1 MIGTWPGNRGGCF
14 RQTSGQRFAAGVSA
28 MGRAPASVLRLLTA
42 ALLMVFLA
50 AIIMPAQAARITGLS
65 AAAQG
70 NDADVIVELDGSFAA
85 PHMFYLDGPQRIV
98 IDFPGTRLAGPNRAE
113 GSGPVKSVRL
123 AQNTPEMS
131 RLVID
136 LADGAVASV
145 DPSGVPGRNALRLSV
160 RSDRQGF
167 ASALRQG
174 RRTLDIAAPTGP
186 ASAQTAPG
194 QTAPVQT
201 ASVSPQVQAAV
212 AAAAQK
218 AQAQAQAQAQTQVPV
233 QTAAAAPVPTPVA
246 AQPPA
251 AAPSGPVAPV
261 RPGALPVVV
270 IDAGHGGQDPG
281 APSIIKG
288 RWEKEVT
295 LAIAKAI
302 KEELDRS
309 GKVKAVLTRS
319 TDIFIPLG
327 RRVDIARAAGA
338 NLFISIHADSI
349 GRPDVHGATVYTL
362 SETASDKE
370 AERLAAKENKADV
383 IAGINLG
390 AESQDVTNILIDLV
404 QRETMNLSA
413 EFAGIMVREVG
424 KHRYFRSNNH
434 RFAGFRV
441 LKAPDVPSVLLE
453 TGYMSNLEDS
463 KYLFSEAGQKAIAR
477 GVRAAVES
485 YFQRTLARASVAAG
499 AP

>member
-1 MIGTWPGNRGGCF
+1 MIGTLPGNRGGCF
-14 RQTSGQRFAAGVSA
+14 QANHTRSGGLAGV
-28 MGRAPASVLRLLTA
+28 RRLSA
-42 ALLMVFLA
+42 ALMLMLGLLVLA
-50 AIIMPAQAARITGLS
+50 LPVEAARITGLS
-65 AAAQG
+65 AMAQG
-70 NDADVIVELDGSFAA
+70 SDAAVVIDLDAGFAA
-85 PHMFYLDGPQRIV
+85 PTLFYLDGPQRIV

-136 LADGAVASV
+136 LAEGAVASV
-145 DPSGVPGRNALRLSV
+145 DPAGVSGRHGVRLLVS
-160 RSDRQGF
+160 RDQKGF
-167 ASALRQG
+167 ASALKQG
-174 RRTLDIAAPTGP
+174 RRTLALSAATGAAAP
-186 ASAQTAPG
+186 
-194 QTAPVQT
+194 APVLAGT
-201 ASVSPQVQAAV
+201 VPPQVQAAV
-212 AAAAQK
+212 AAATQETAPV
-218 AQAQAQAQAQTQVPV
+218 QAAPV
-233 QTAAAAPVPTPVA
+233 QTAAAVPVVAPVVA
-246 AQPPA
+246 AQPPVN
-251 AAPSGPVAPV
+251 APSTPLGPVA
-261 RPGALPVVV
+261 RGAKPVVV

-281 APSIIKG
+281 APSVIKG
-288 RWEKEVT
+288 KWEKEVT

-370 AERLAAKENKADV
+370 AERLAAKENKADI

-390 AESQDVTNILIDLV
+390 AESQDVTDILIDLV
-404 QRETMNLSA
+404 QRETKNLSA
-413 EFAGIMVREVG
+413 EFAGIVVREVG
-424 KHRYFRSNNH
+424 KYRYFRSNNH

-441 LKAPDVPSVLLE
+441 LRAPDVPSVLLE

-463 KYLFSEAGQKAIAR
+463 KFLFTEAGQRTIAR
-477 GVRAAVES
+477 GVRVAVES
-485 YFQRTLARASVAAG
+485 YFQRTLARTSVAAG
-499 AP
+499 GL

>member
-1 MIGTWPGNRGGCF
+1 MSGTLPGNRGGRF
-14 RQTSGQRFAAGVSA
+14 RQVMGQATAQVESRARFGS
-28 MGRAPASVLRLLTA
+28 MNLVLA
-42 ALLMVFLA
+42 ALLLLLGLMMA
-50 AIIMPAQAARITGLS
+50 AMPAQAARITGLS
-65 AAAQG
+65 AVAQG
-70 NDADVIVELDGSFAA
+70 SDAHVIIDLDAAFAT

-98 IDFPGTRLAGPNRAE
+98 VDFPGTRLAGPNRAE

-123 AQNTPEMS
+123 AQNTPELS

-136 LADGAVASV
+136 LAEGAVATV
-145 DPSGVPGRNALRLSV
+145 DPAGVPGRNALRLLV

-174 RRTLDIAAPTGP
+174 RRALAVAAPVQV
-186 ASAQTAPG
+186 ASAPAATIPAGVQAAVDAAAQG
-194 QTAPVQT
+194 QAAQAPVQT
-201 ASVSPQVQAAV
+201 ASV
-212 AAAAQK
+212 
-218 AQAQAQAQAQTQVPV
+218 
-233 QTAAAAPVPTPVA
+233 APVPTPMPTQA
-246 AQPPA
+246 PAQVQAPVI
-251 AAPSGPVAPV
+251 APSSPVGPVK
-261 RPGALPVVV
+261 PGERPVVV

-281 APSIIKG
+281 APSVIKG

-302 KEELDRS
+302 KAELDRS

-319 TDIFIPLG
+319 NDIFIPLG

-338 NLFISIHADSI
+338 NLFISVHADSI

-370 AERLAAKENKADV
+370 AERLAAKENKADI

-413 EFAGIMVREVG
+413 EFAGIVVREVG

-463 KYLFSEAGQKAIAR
+463 KYLFSENGQQAIAR
-477 GVRAAVES
+477 GVRAAVEA
-485 YFQRTLARASVAAG
+485 YFQRTLARTSVAAG

>member
-1 MIGTWPGNRGGCF
+1 MIGTLPGNRGGCF
-14 RQTSGQRFAAGVSA
+14 QNIHEWPE
-28 MGRAPASVLRLLTA
+28 GRAGARLLTM
-42 ALLMVFLA
+42 ALVLLLGLLVLA
-50 AIIMPAQAARITGLS
+50 LPVEAARITGLS
-65 AAAQG
+65 ATAQG
-70 NDADVIVELDGSFAA
+70 SDAAVAIDMDASFAA
-85 PHMFYLDGPQRIV
+85 PTLFYLDGPQRIV

-123 AQNTPEMS
+123 AQNTPELS

-136 LADGAVASV
+136 LAEGAVVSVAPASA
-145 DPSGVPGRNALRLSV
+145 SGRHGLRLLIS
-160 RSDRQGF
+160 RDQKGF
-167 ASALRQG
+167 ASALKQG
-174 RRTLDIAAPTGP
+174 RRTLALAAPAG
-186 ASAQTAPG
+186 AAA
-194 QTAPVQT
+194 APVQ
-201 ASVSPQVQAAV
+201 AGAVPSQVQAAV
-212 AAAAQK
+212 AAAVQEPAPV
-218 AQAQAQAQAQTQVPV
+218 QAAPV
-233 QTAAAAPVPTPVA
+233 QTAAVAPVQTPVATPAA
-246 AQPPA
+246 AQPPVN
-251 AAPSGPVAPV
+251 APSTPLGPVA
-261 RPGALPVVV
+261 RGAKPVVV

-281 APSIIKG
+281 APSIISGK
-288 RWEKEVT
+288 WEKEVT

-302 KEELDRS
+302 KDELDRS
-309 GKVKAVLTRS
+309 GKVRAVLTRS

-370 AERLAAKENKADV
+370 AERLAAKENKADI

-390 AESQDVTNILIDLV
+390 AESQDVTDILIDLV
-404 QRETMNLSA
+404 QRETKNLSA
-413 EFAGIMVREVG
+413 EFAGHVVREVG
-424 KHRYFRSNNH
+424 KHRYFRSNHH

-463 KYLFSEAGQKAIAR
+463 KYLFSEAGQRSIAR
-477 GVRAAVES
+477 GVRYAVET
-485 YFQRTLARASVAAG
+485 YFQRTLARTSVAAG

>member
-1 MIGTWPGNRGGCF
+1 MIGTLPGKWDVFIRTGGN
-14 RQTSGQRFAAGVSA
+14 GLADPGPGVWQWLA
-28 MGRAPASVLRLLTA
+28 VFLLL
-42 ALLMVFLA
+42 ALLMLA
-50 AIIMPAQAARITGLS
+50 LPAKAARITGVS
-65 AAAQG
+65 TAAQG
-70 NDADVIVELDGSFAA
+70 SDVQVLVELDGGFAA
-85 PHMFYLDGPQRIV
+85 PTLFYLDGPPRIV
-98 IDFPGTRLAGPNRAE
+98 VDFPGTRLAGGSRTE

-123 AQNTPEMS
+123 AQNTPEQS

-136 LADGAVASV
+136 LAEGAVATV
-145 DPSGVPGRNALRLSV
+145 DPVGIPGRHGLRLTV
-160 RSDRQGF
+160 RADQAGYAR
-167 ASALRQG
+167 ALKQG
-174 RRTLDIAAPTGP
+174 RRVLAVATPPQGVP
-186 ASAQTAPG
+186 AQTAQAPAADAVPG
-194 QTAPVQT
+194 AVPE
-201 ASVSPQVQAAV
+201 QVQAAV
-212 AAAAQK
+212 AAAVQEKTPA
-218 AQAQAQAQAQTQVPV
+218 PM
-233 QTAAAAPVPTPVA
+233 QTAAAAPAPASHPV
-246 AQPPA
+246 QEPEPVRA
-251 AAPSGPVAPV
+251 AAASSKSSSRKP
-261 RPGALPVVV
+261 LPIVV

-281 APSIIKG
+281 APSIIAGK
-288 RWEKEVT
+288 WEKEVT

-349 GRPDVHGATVYTL
+349 ARPDVHGATVYTL

-370 AERLAAKENKADV
+370 AERLAAKENKADI

-390 AESQDVTNILIDLV
+390 AESQDVTDILIDLV
-404 QRETMNLSA
+404 QRETKNLSA
-413 EFAGIMVREVG
+413 EFAGHVVREVG
-424 KHRYFRSNNH
+424 KYRYFRSNNH

-463 KYLFSEAGQKAIAR
+463 KFLFSEAGQRAIAK
-477 GVRAAVES
+477 GVRAAVEA
-485 YFQRTLARASVAAG
+485 YFQRTLARNLVAAG